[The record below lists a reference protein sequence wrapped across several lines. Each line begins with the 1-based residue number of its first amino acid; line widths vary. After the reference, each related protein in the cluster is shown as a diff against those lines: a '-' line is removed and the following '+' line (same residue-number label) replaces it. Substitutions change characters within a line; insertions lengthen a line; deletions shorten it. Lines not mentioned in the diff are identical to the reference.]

1 MIGIQ
6 KVMLGGSALDN
17 LADKSPSEWLADA
30 IDTYQERGYQWGDPR
45 DNFLRIYEIS
55 KRLGVQLRDP
65 ADVAVVFIA
74 AKWSRLMES
83 PASEDSYIDAIAYT
97 AILAQLRNTD
107 WGNFVVDTEHE

>member
-1 MIGIQ
+1 M
-6 KVMLGGSALDN
+6 DN

-55 KRLGVQLRDP
+55 KRFGVQLRDP

-107 WGNFVVDTEHE
+107 WGNFVVDTEHQ